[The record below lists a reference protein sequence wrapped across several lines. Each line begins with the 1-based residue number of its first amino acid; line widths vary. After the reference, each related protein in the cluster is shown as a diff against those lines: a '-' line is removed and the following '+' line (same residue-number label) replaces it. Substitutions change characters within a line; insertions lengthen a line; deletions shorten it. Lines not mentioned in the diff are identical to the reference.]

1 MNKKIFLII
10 LLTLSSG
17 QSSLLEKV
25 KNTVRTH
32 MLTKK
37 EMISGFCL
45 APLTLYAGL
54 KTKEHQKDQ
63 SNMKSLQKMYG
74 WAVAGGLCNYA
85 VYQNI
90 EHLFKKIPLQKKK
103 MLIASAAHS
112 AFLLLYVFLSNNRPP
127 NAPNNQNKDNQE
139 NNSIKTME
147 EVEDK
152 DSSDNESIKEN
163 LLRKPNTEVNSSQAL
178 ALELPNTNY
187 QSKSKARYFSPYRIL
202 LISLLTII
210 ELRLVEFIFKS
221 STSRLDKSLK
231 MKMIK
236 IFSKVLFCRILVFFD
251 IILERFNL
259 FTFIFFNKKK
269 YKKNFQSEEE
279 SPMKELPN

>member
-236 IFSKVLFCRILVFFD
+236 IFSKVLFCRILVF
-251 IILERFNL
+251 L
-259 FTFIFFNKKK
+259 
-269 YKKNFQSEEE
+269 
-279 SPMKELPN
+279 

>member
-1 MNKKIFLII
+1 MNKNIFLII

-54 KTKEHQKDQ
+54 KTKEHQIKVCKDQ
-63 SNMKSLQKMYG
+63 SDMKSLQKMYG
-74 WAVAGGLCNYA
+74 WALAGGLCNYA

-103 MLIASAAHS
+103 MLITSVAHS

-147 EVEDK
+147 EVEDE

-210 ELRLVEFIFKS
+210 ELRLLEFIFKS
-221 STSRLDKSLK
+221 STNRL
-231 MKMIK
+231 
-236 IFSKVLFCRILVFFD
+236 
-251 IILERFNL
+251 
-259 FTFIFFNKKK
+259 NK
-269 YKKNFQSEEE
+269 NH
-279 SPMKELPN
+279 